1 MLSFNHSTLN
11 SARRTKK
18 AVGVF
23 SLAILGRRAVLF
35 GQLKQQL
42 GGRRFHSNEEVEVAI
57 HECLRMQK
65 SYCYGDG
72 IFEVV
77 PRWNIY
83 SNVSVIALKND
94 TSVEQMNYI

>member
-1 MLSFNHSTLN
+1 MLSFNYSTPN
-11 SARRTKK
+11 SASRTKK
-18 AVGVF
+18 AIAVF
-23 SLAILGRRAVLF
+23 SLEIPGPRAVLF

-42 GGRRFHSNEEVEVAI
+42 RGRRFHSNEEVEVAI
-57 HECLRMQK
+57 HKCFRIQK

-77 PRWNIY
+77 PRWSIY
-83 SNVSVIALKND
+83 SDVSVITLKND